1 MVLDA
6 RRRTKLQY
14 KRVPGRPDIAFPGHR
29 KVIWVHGC
37 FWHGHPGCPK
47 GTLPKSRQD
56 FWVPKLEGNRSRDIA
71 VQAEAQR
78 LGWQTLVVWECEL
91 SWQDGLTD
99 RLSRF
104 LESGHWLPCRAPYM
118 PPIPSPPL
126 LQRESATRRRPG
138 LLRVKCPGH
147 AQERFDFGLER
158 LLNRGLGRTIA
169 SYRSGLR
176 VYAVEVSRNYPY
188 QAAWTQV
195 THHPRREPS

>member
-1 MVLDA
+1 MCADKLSRPERSSLMSRVQNRDTAPERAL
-6 RRRTKLQY
+6 RRLLTDMGYRYRLQY
-14 KRVPGRPDIAFPGHR
+14 KRVPGRPDIAFPGRR

-91 SWQDGLTD
+91 RQQDGLND

-126 LQRESATRRRPG
+126 LQS
-138 LLRVKCPGH
+138 
-147 AQERFDFGLER
+147 
-158 LLNRGLGRTIA
+158 
-169 SYRSGLR
+169 S
-176 VYAVEVSRNYPY
+176 
-188 QAAWTQV
+188 
-195 THHPRREPS
+195 

>member
-1 MVLDA
+1 MSRVRNRDTAPERAL
-6 RRRTKLQY
+6 RRLLTDMGYRYRLQY
-14 KRVPGRPDIAFPGHR
+14 KRVPGRPDIAFPGRR

-91 SWQDGLTD
+91 RQQDGLND

-126 LQRESATRRRPG
+126 LQSTREDSNRRLG
-138 LLRVKCPGH
+138 ELSWLAAGHRVHLSGST
-147 AQERFDFGLER
+147 A
-158 LLNRGLGRTIA
+158 A
-169 SYRSGLR
+169 SPLK
-176 VYAVEVSRNYPY
+176 
-188 QAAWTQV
+188 
-195 THHPRREPS
+195 PSISW

>member
-1 MVLDA
+1 MCADKLSRPERSSLMSRVQNRDTAPERAL
-6 RRRTKLQY
+6 RRLLTDMGYRYRLQY
-14 KRVPGRPDIAFPGHR
+14 KRVPGRPDIAFPGRR

-91 SWQDGLTD
+91 RQQDGLND

-104 LESGHWLPCRAPYM
+104 LESRSLAALSSSLYATDSIPSITSVHQTGQNRAP
-118 PPIPSPPL
+118 SC
-126 LQRESATRRRPG
+126 S
-138 LLRVKCPGH
+138 
-147 AQERFDFGLER
+147 
-158 LLNRGLGRTIA
+158 GLGWRF
-169 SYRSGLR
+169 SDMPVR
-176 VYAVEVSRNYPY
+176 
-188 QAAWTQV
+188 
-195 THHPRREPS
+195 